1 MKPRQIVLD
10 TDVGIDDALMV
21 LWIAADPNV
30 ELVAIGSCHGNC
42 DEVTAARNAI
52 RVLDAI
58 GRADVPVAI
67 GEPSPLPQPI
77 EALHVHGQ
85 DGLGDAG
92 IAEPSRTPARE
103 SAVDQLIRLSRE
115 RPGELDLLAVGALT
129 NLAVALERDPEALA
143 RFRAVCTL
151 GGYSRR
157 PQPGEVNEDFNTL
170 TSPDAA
176 DHVFAAGANLTVVPI
191 DTTFRV
197 IFSQA
202 QMNRITSGSTPA
214 ARLASAILPCYID
227 FHEGRYDHR
236 TIPVHDPTAA
246 ATLLH
251 PDVILATE
259 RKPVIVEPAQGQ
271 HWAIGV
277 APGEDGYRE
286 DRQPATI
293 VTDVD
298 AGRLLDRL
306 VDAIVTDPAAPTNQS
321 VWLR

>member
-1 MKPRQIVLD
+1 MTPRQIVLD

-21 LWIAADPNV
+21 LWVAAGLDV

-58 GRADVPVAI
+58 GRDDVPVAV
-67 GEPSPLPQPI
+67 GEPSPLRQPI
-77 EALHVHGQ
+77 EALHVHGS

-92 IAEPSRTPARE
+92 IAEPSREPSPER
-103 SAVDQLIRLSRE
+103 AVDQLLRLSRD

-129 NLAVALERDPEALA
+129 NLAAALHRDPDVLG
-143 RFRAVCTL
+143 RFRSVCTL

-157 PQPGEVNEDFNTL
+157 PQPDEKNEDFNTL

-176 DHVFAAGANLTVVPI
+176 DRIFGAGANLTVVPI

-197 IFSQA
+197 IFSEA
-202 QMNRITSGSTPA
+202 QLNRIMEGRTPA
-214 ARLASAILPCYID
+214 ARLSSAFLPCYLD

-246 ATLLH
+246 AALLY
-251 PDVILATE
+251 PDIILATE
-259 RKPVIVEPAQGQ
+259 SRPVIVEPAQGQ
-271 HWAIGV
+271 HWAIGL
-277 APGEDGYRE
+277 ATGDAGYPG
-286 DRQPATI
+286 DRVPATI
-293 VTDVD
+293 VTEVD
-298 AGRLLDRL
+298 AERLLDRL
-306 VDAIVTDPAAPTNQS
+306 IDAIVSLPATRPS
-321 VWLR
+321 SS